1 MRIAPRTTQ
10 SNDCRQQQR
19 GSTHKEAN
27 PYLRDLIV
35 AALETGCR
43 RGELQSPTWSQ
54 IRWTDN
60 ILLLPANKTKNE
72 PTTGDP
78 NDIATSR
85 DAGDAQAR
93 PHRTRVPTERIRVWE
108 RSRRTSQEH
117 QGRMEERLLAS
128 SGIEGLTFHDLRREF
143 ASRLLETPG
152 VADHDVRDWLGHANI
167 TTTSRYL
174 ATTGARRQHTLK
186 RLEDHRR
193 VPSPVDPSADAGR

>member
-117 QGRMEERLLAS
+117 QGRDGRAPACEQGSKDSHSTTCGESLQADCSRPPEWPTMTSGTGSGMQISQPLA
-128 SGIEGLTFHDLRREF
+128 GTWQRQGL
-143 ASRLLETPG
+143 AGS
-152 VADHDVRDWLGHANI
+152 
-167 TTTSRYL
+167 
-174 ATTGARRQHTLK
+174 TL
-186 RLEDHRR
+186 
-193 VPSPVDPSADAGR
+193 

>member
-1 MRIAPRTTQ
+1 
-10 SNDCRQQQR
+10 
-19 GSTHKEAN
+19 
-27 PYLRDLIV
+27 LRDLIV

-60 ILLLPANKTKNE
+60 ILLLPANKTKTNQ
-72 PTTGDP
+72 PRAIP

-128 SGIEGLTFHDLRREF
+128 RDRRTHIPRPAARVCKPTAREEWPTMTSGTGSGMQISQPLAGTWQRQGL
-143 ASRLLETPG
+143 AGS
-152 VADHDVRDWLGHANI
+152 
-167 TTTSRYL
+167 
-174 ATTGARRQHTLK
+174 TL
-186 RLEDHRR
+186 
-193 VPSPVDPSADAGR
+193 